1 MIGFSDGLNVVG
13 EGHGN
18 ESKDSGEGHGK
29 ESKGSQNHIALYRLF
44 LEHMCYYIRLE
55 QFSGT

>member
-1 MIGFSDGLNVVG
+1 MVG

-44 LEHMCYYIRLE
+44 LGHMCYYIRLE